1 MNNTV
6 STLTQTQILTDT
18 DNQNPVVD
26 TTNIIDAEYTITSE
40 DIPHELSAS
49 KELIAINDNN
59 FPTIPTD
66 PTALPKYITLA
77 KKYIE
82 AETKLLNGLKLTPA
96 KYKQALTKTQKN
108 AALLLIAELRLSEAL
123 KGIKTQQ
130 GLRTDLKKKNAI
142 TGLKQEIK
150 TKKEIIK
157 QEFNLSPRQA

>member
-6 STLTQTQILTDT
+6 QTLAQTQILADF
-18 DNQNPVVD
+18 DDQNPVID

-40 DIPHELSAS
+40 DIPHELSES
-49 KELIAINDNN
+49 KELVAINDNN

-66 PTALPKYITLA
+66 PAALPKYITLA

-142 TGLKQEIK
+142 AGLKQEIK

-157 QEFNLSPRQA
+157 QEFNLSPR